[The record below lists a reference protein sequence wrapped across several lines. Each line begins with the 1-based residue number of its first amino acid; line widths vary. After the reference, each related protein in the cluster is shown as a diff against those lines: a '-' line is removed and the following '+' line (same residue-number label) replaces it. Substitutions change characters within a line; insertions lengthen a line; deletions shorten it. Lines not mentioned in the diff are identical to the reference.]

1 MRGAYISKKMTLFLP
16 LLHTSHFTAATCVP
30 ITAVLIIGR
39 SDFIGIHK
47 NGFNLFC
54 RNTCGMDKN
63 IRVKQKKTTK
73 TADIAVTQL
82 TLIRMQAGN
91 LPA

>member
-1 MRGAYISKKMTLFLP
+1 MRGAYLSKKVTLFLP
-16 LLHTSHFTAATCVP
+16 LLHTTHFSAATCVP
-30 ITAVLIIGR
+30 ITAVLIISR

-63 IRVKQKKTTK
+63 IGIKQKKTTK
-73 TADIAVTQL
+73 RADIAVMHL
-82 TLIRMQAGN
+82 TLIRMQAGT
-91 LPA
+91 LQT